1 MNFRFVLRLAGIL
14 SLAEVRA
21 RKVRGS
27 IPTRRSKA
35 PLTYL
40 SISPLLLAISAVVVY
55 FLIKRG
61 GENPILTLL
70 YTQLLVF
77 FPSMTAFMSMVY
89 SIQFEFSQSI
99 EAASTDMINWLPI
112 APTDYVLGSTLTTMY
127 SMSQLLAVI
136 FGGFL
141 GAAIYVG
148 RLDLWAVGSL
158 MGILGSLIGAF
169 TLEIIRSLMNRVFHA
184 FFKGRGQFA
193 MITRTV
199 LTLMLLVLVQLV
211 FNPTILMRLASWFS
225 VSILDAWFIPLLWPS
240 LTILHYIFSDISGTL
255 IYAGLSLVLVLIVF
269 WGGVKARAM
278 NWVPVPVSYRLKPV
292 EFKSSRRG
300 FLGRLGFSVFE
311 SALIRKDF
319 KSLIRRRETLTQLV
333 IPVMVTITFLVAQS
347 PIIGGSV
354 PPEEVKYGFLGMIL
368 FNSVIVGMSLSL
380 IGLGQEGGAFQ
391 ILKIT
396 PLEPR
401 SITRAKI
408 LHAFIPSF
416 LLMSLTFLAT
426 LSLIGDP
433 VITAGAFL
441 LGITC
446 VFDVILVSMVIGAH
460 YVDFTEVPRHR
471 FVRWEGTLIA
481 FLALFALFVVVL
493 SPFIVRI
500 VKPEYALNLHVAFV
514 ISEVIATAIAY
525 LGYRRAVEEVSLVYN
540 SEDV

>member
-1 MNFRFVLRLAGIL
+1 MNFRIALRLAGIL
-14 SLAEVRA
+14 SLASVRA
-21 RKVRGS
+21 MKVRGS
-27 IPTRRSKA
+27 IPKGRSKA
-35 PLTYL
+35 SLTYL
-40 SISPLLLAISAVVVY
+40 SISPLLLAISAAIVY
-55 FLIKRG
+55 FIIKRG

-70 YTQLLVF
+70 YTQLLIF

-127 SMSQLLAVI
+127 FMSQLLAI
-136 FGGFL
+136 IYGGSL

-169 TLEIIRSLMNRVFHA
+169 TLEIIRSLMNRVSHA

-193 MITRTV
+193 MITRTL

-211 FNPTILMRLASWFS
+211 YNPTILMKVASWFS

-240 LTILHYIFSDISGTL
+240 LTILHYIFSDITGTL
-255 IYAGLSLVLVLIVF
+255 IYAGLSLVLVLTVF
-269 WGGVKARAM
+269 LGGVKARAM

-292 EFKSSRRG
+292 EFTSSRRG
-300 FLGRLGFSVFE
+300 ILGGLGFSVFE

-319 KSLIRRRETLTQLV
+319 KSLIRRRETLTPFV
-333 IPVMVTITFLVAQS
+333 IPVMVTITFLIAQS
-347 PIIGGSV
+347 GVIGGSV
-354 PPEEVKYGFLGMIL
+354 PPEEFRYSILGLML
-368 FNSVIVGMSLSL
+368 FNSVILGMSLSL
-380 IGLGQEGGAFQ
+380 ISLGQEGGAFQ

-416 LLMSLTFLAT
+416 LLMSLIFLAIF
-426 LSLIGDP
+426 SLIGDP

-441 LGITC
+441 LGITG
-446 VFDVILVSMVIGAH
+446 VFDVIIVSMIIGAH
-460 YVDFTEVPRHR
+460 FVDFTEVPRHR

-481 FLALFALFVVVL
+481 FLALFALLGIIL
-493 SPFIVRI
+493 SPFIVGLL
-500 VKPEYALNLHVAFV
+500 KPELALDPQLAFV
-514 ISEVIATAIAY
+514 ISEVIATAVAY
-525 LGYRRAVEEVSLVYN
+525 LGYRRAVEEVSLIYN